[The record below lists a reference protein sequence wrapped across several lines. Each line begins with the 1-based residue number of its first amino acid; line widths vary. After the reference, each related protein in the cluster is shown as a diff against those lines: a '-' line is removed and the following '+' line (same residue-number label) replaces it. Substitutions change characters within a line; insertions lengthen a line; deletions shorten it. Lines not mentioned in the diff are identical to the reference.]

1 MTTQLLLT
9 MALVFCSTMAA
20 VLVAQYYATRSQRLM
35 DRRFRVV
42 VEGVQESLPAS
53 GTASLG
59 ERFPMVTEKLR
70 GSSYFHYVARKL
82 VAAGIA
88 MRAGEFV
95 TLCVLIGAI
104 GFLIAAVWCHR
115 LFPSIGWGCVF
126 FAIPHFILNFL
137 VGHRR
142 QILENQ
148 LADTLVMVS
157 SALQGGFSF
166 LQGIQMAADQMPQ
179 PISLELQRMGRL
191 VQLGMPLDEA
201 LQQLGDRVQSYD
213 YDLMV
218 AATTL
223 QLSTGGNLVQLF
235 KTITTTIEERLR
247 IRREIKATTA
257 EGRLSATVLVLM
269 PVAMLG
275 ILMVIKPDYAHS
287 MLFTPIGQSMLKG
300 AAGLQLMG
308 ILAIQRILNLDL

>member
-1 MTTQLLLT
+1 M
-9 MALVFCSTMAA
+9 
-20 VLVAQYYATRSQRLM
+20 
-35 DRRFRVV
+35 
-42 VEGVQESLPAS
+42 
-53 GTASLG
+53 
-59 ERFPMVTEKLR
+59 
-70 GSSYFHYVARKL
+70 
-82 VAAGIA
+82 
-88 MRAGEFV
+88 
-95 TLCVLIGAI
+95 
-104 GFLIAAVWCHR
+104 
-115 LFPSIGWGCVF
+115 
-126 FAIPHFILNFL
+126 
-137 VGHRR
+137 
-142 QILENQ
+142 
-148 LADTLVMVS
+148 
-157 SALQGGFSF
+157 
-166 LQGIQMAADQMPQ
+166 QGIQMAADQMPQ